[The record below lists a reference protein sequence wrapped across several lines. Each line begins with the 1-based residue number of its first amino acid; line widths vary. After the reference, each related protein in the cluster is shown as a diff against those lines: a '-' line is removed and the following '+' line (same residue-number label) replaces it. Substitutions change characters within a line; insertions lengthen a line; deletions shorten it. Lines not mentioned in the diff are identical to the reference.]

1 MNNQLQTLIKILK
14 KITKI
19 TLLTNLE
26 KFHEFDE
33 LIPSKSRNFVEDC
46 QPTKNLLGSLAHP
59 FGGSLAHL
67 LFFFGSLVHPFKW
80 ITSPSFSFISFCGPF

>member
-14 KITKI
+14 KKLTKI

-26 KFHEFDE
+26 KFHEFGE
-33 LIPSKSRNFVEDC
+33 LIPSKSQNFVEDY

-67 LFFFGSLVHPFKW
+67 FFFLDH
-80 ITSPSFSFISFCGPF
+80 